1 MKDSMDFNQG
11 EVENKSFSFRLVTS
25 SNGNQINVKEERRFS
40 FFFLINL
47 LWVEDSL
54 WIFFRANPTTSPFNV
69 QTVFKNK
76 MKKEKKEIGKFLVTS
91 KNNERGS

>member
-47 LWVEDSL
+47 LWVEDSFVDIL
-54 WIFFRANPTTSPFNV
+54 QSQLNYKFFQCADSF
-69 QTVFKNK
+69 
-76 MKKEKKEIGKFLVTS
+76 
-91 KNNERGS
+91 